1 MHPFESKATL
11 LILLSLSVDKYAL
24 VANVES
30 YSKGGV
36 VDMLMHRIV
45 DVVLVRRFI
54 HNETAAT
61 ALLLPTKTALK
72 IDLVSI
78 LAVNQQP

>member
-11 LILLSLSVDKYAL
+11 LILLSLSVDEYAL

-45 DVVLVRRFI
+45 DGGVRRFI